1 MKYIKPIKRQL
12 NFATNAEAIDAF
24 KMICEGFGSPFH
36 LKLIA
41 VLEETQNPK
50 EAWIAA
56 HVHVAT
62 FNATMETEGNDYLQS
77 QDFASSPDGVSSV
90 GNNFL
95 WFDWTSRSG
104 KDYRVKLDLSG
115 WESSLVINYD
125 PQSSMKELFEGL
137 AGTID

>member
-1 MKYIKPIKRQL
+1 MTYVKLVERRVNL
-12 NFATNAEAIDAF
+12 ATNAEAIAAF
-24 KMICEGFGSPFH
+24 KVICEGFGSPFH
-36 LKLIA
+36 LKLIQI
-41 VLEETQNPK
+41 LEETQNPK
-50 EAWIAA
+50 AAWIAA

-62 FNATMETEGNDYLQS
+62 LNATMETEYDYLES
-77 QDFASSPDGVSSV
+77 QDLASSPDGVSAV
-90 GNNFL
+90 GQNFI

-137 AGTID
+137 VSTNV